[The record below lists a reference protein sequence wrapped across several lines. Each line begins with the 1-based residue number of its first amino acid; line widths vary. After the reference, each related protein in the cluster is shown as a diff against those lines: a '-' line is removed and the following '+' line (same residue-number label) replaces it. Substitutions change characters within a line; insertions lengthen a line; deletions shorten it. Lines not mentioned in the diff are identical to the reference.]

1 MRTLACCHRA
11 REISLDFDQADPRV
25 TTYSGLESCILN
37 HGGYSCGTEYSASQA
52 SDSQVGDEL
61 SCSSSSKGEDSFA
74 SSSPGWPAA
83 GGGGGSEEECGL
95 LAGDWAAVRSP
106 YPFYRGRR
114 PPRSSEDKDKVPIYS
129 TGFADVESMKEK
141 FARLLLGEDGSGGR
155 RGVATAVALS
165 NAISNLAVCT
175 FGELWKLEPLP
186 EEKKSKWR
194 REMDWLL
201 SPTNYMV
208 ELVPGKQTGANG
220 RTLEIMTPRARADV
234 HTTLPALQKLD
245 SILVEVLD
253 SMVET
258 EFWYAEGRSRT
269 AEKAA
274 QGGGGGGGGRPGKRW
289 WLPSP
294 RVPEAGL
301 SRSQRKK
308 LGFQGKCVYQ
318 VMKAVKSINEQI
330 LLQIPLPDAI
340 RDALPKSG
348 KVGMGEDLERLVSS
362 ELCSVEDIF
371 RSLDLSSE
379 HGVLDIVNRLEGA
392 AFAWR
397 ERLSGGVAKKGRR
410 AWAAIARDGGAK
422 PVAKIGVS
430 LERVGALLYLLRD
443 RFPNLPQTFFAVA
456 KIRSNKDVGHAIV
469 EAYSR
474 VLGNLAFCILTR
486 IGDVLQEDDLH
497 QPISTADADL
507 KFELS
512 SEMYLSGAAET
523 PPGYI
528 KRALIDQMD
537 MADGRL
543 RVADVI
549 RCPWQLFPEKKIAD
563 VFPAS
568 LPTARTS
575 LPW

>member
-61 SCSSSSKGEDSFA
+61 SCSSSSKGRTA
-74 SSSPGWPAA
+74 SPRMRAA
-83 GGGGGSEEECGL
+83 RWRL
-95 LAGDWAAVRSP
+95 
-106 YPFYRGRR
+106 GRR
-114 PPRSSEDKDKVPIYS
+114 EEPLPILPRSAAPRSSEDKDKVPIYS

-165 NAISNLAVCT
+165 NAISNLAGTVADRPG
-175 FGELWKLEPLP
+175 FFLLFRVHLWELWKLEPLP

-208 ELVPGKQTGANG
+208 ELVPGKQTGAN
-220 RTLEIMTPRARADV
+220 IMTPRARADV

-294 RVPEAGL
+294 G
-301 SRSQRKK
+301 KK